1 MNTLKALGFS
11 ILGLLCF
18 SHLRAQTF
26 EAVDTLSVSGIENV
40 SMKWVDLNNNLLYD
54 LILYGNDSL
63 GNGALQVYLNEGEG
77 KFTKQTP
84 TLPDVKIWQ
93 LQPIDYDR
101 DGTID
106 LAFSGVV
113 NGADSVVSVLLS
125 RENFTF
131 ELLPTP
137 VLNGPVEAFQFIDL
151 NYDTVN
157 DLLIARQNDEDSIEL
172 KVLKGTA
179 PGFEDLMI
187 EFPPFERGTFFTLDI
202 DSDARK
208 DLLLSGFRQGQS
220 FTRLYKNNGIFE
232 FVDSANFGFEY
243 EQIVQESDTSFFV
256 AVDHKVEAIALGEY
270 DGNRRPDLFVRGKSS
285 TGEDL
290 NVLYR
295 NNGGRIVAER
305 DSMLSNYKIQAS
317 HMADFDSDGKT
328 DLWVSA
334 SRNDSTFVFWYND
347 LNAFTEAEPVY
358 RDSLLLTEFADWDLD
373 FNLDFVEL
381 RQSLHGLKLV
391 FFENMADSVNKGPSL
406 PFPQVAVQTGS
417 GEVKI
422 RWQPAIDSLTSS
434 SSLSYDVLLVDA
446 DTTALFESN
455 MSTKSFGLQQP
466 YHGSVLY
473 GDYLTVNNLASGD
486 YLFLVRGVDNAYN
499 AYDGGGMGGLQLFR
513 FAICNGDLVRTS
525 AELCPGSPEVF
536 GEEGVER
543 NWYSNNYGALG
554 QIDLLSYSATT
565 SDILYGT
572 VVSAEDC
579 GSGQL
584 VYTITTKP
592 LDRLSDDIEGI
603 VQVCEESEIT
613 YEVPATWTNVVWSS
627 VAFGTVG
634 EGSSLTFDV
643 TQADT
648 ISIVAAN
655 EFGCFDRAESVI
667 AFFDPQVSD
676 TLITISPGESADITA
691 FGGQAYEWSPAGEF
705 DDPFSHMQ
713 TVSPGE
719 TMDYQVLI
727 KNEAGCERLFNIRVE
742 VAQLGGVANLFSP
755 NGDSRNDQ
763 FFLQLSTVPAT
774 IDFRVYARSG
784 GLIYQE
790 LDAAR
795 AVSEG
800 WDGTHNGEKM
810 PPGVYYW
817 RVEGRYSDGRPVL
830 LNGKKSGKIN
840 LVR

>member
-11 ILGLLCF
+11 ILGLLSF

-26 EAVDTLSVSGIENV
+26 EAVDTLNVNGIENV

-63 GNGALQVYLNEGEG
+63 GNGVLQVYLNEGEG
-77 KFTKQTP
+77 KFTLQNASF
-84 TLPDVKIWQ
+84 PDVRISK

-101 DGTID
+101 DRKID
-106 LAFSGVV
+106 LAFSGIV
-113 NGADSVVSVLLS
+113 NGADTVVSVLLA

-137 VLNGPVEAFQFIDL
+137 VLSGPVEAFQFLDL

-157 DLLIARQNDEDSIEL
+157 DLLISQRNDEDSVEF
-172 KVLKGTA
+172 KVLRGTA

-187 EFPPFERGTFFTLDI
+187 EFPLFTEGAFFALDI

-208 DLLLSGFRQGQS
+208 DLLLSGSRQGQS
-220 FTRLYKNNGIFE
+220 FSRLYKNNGSFE
-232 FVDSANFGFEY
+232 FADSANFGFEY

-256 AVDHKVEAIALGEY
+256 AMDHQVEAISLGEY
-270 DGNRRPDLFVRGKSS
+270 DGNSRPDLFVRGKSS
-285 TGEDL
+285 IGEDL

-295 NNGGRIVAER
+295 SSGGRIVADQ

-334 SRNDSTFVFWYND
+334 SRNDSTFVFWYNN
-347 LNAFTEAEPVY
+347 LNAFAEAEPVY
-358 RDSLLLTEFADWDLD
+358 RDSLLLTEFSDWDLD

-406 PFPQVAVQTGS
+406 PFPQVAVQTGT

-422 RWQPAIDSLTSS
+422 QWQSAIDSLTSS

-446 DTTALFESN
+446 DTTVLFESN

-499 AYDGGGMGGLQLFR
+499 AYNGGGMGGLQLFR

-579 GSGQL
+579 PKGQL
-584 VYTITTKP
+584 AYIINTKP
-592 LDRLSDDIEGI
+592 LEPLADD
-603 VQVCEESEIT
+603 VPAFTQVCDESEIT
-613 YEVPATWTNVVWSS
+613 YELPNTWTNVIWSS
-627 VAFGTVG
+627 AALGSIG
-634 EGSSLTFDV
+634 EGSSLTFAV

-648 ISIVAAN
+648 ISVVAAN
-655 EFGCFDRAESVI
+655 EFGCFDRAESAI

-676 TLITISPGESADITA
+676 TLITISPGESAEITA
-691 FGGQAYEWSPAGEF
+691 FGGQAYEWSPANEF
-705 DDPFSHMQ
+705 DGPFNQKQ
-713 TVSPGE
+713 TVSPNE
-719 TMDYQVLI
+719 TTDYQVLV
-727 KNEAGCERLFNIRVE
+727 KNDAGCERLFNIRVE
-742 VAQLGGVANLFSP
+742 VGQLGGVANLFSP

>member
-18 SHLRAQTF
+18 SHLRAQIF

-54 LILYGNDSL
+54 LILYGNDTL
-63 GNGALQVYLNEGEG
+63 GNGVLQVYLNEGQG
-77 KFTKQTP
+77 KFTLQSASFP
-84 TLPDVKIWQ
+84 NVRISE

-101 DGTID
+101 DRKID
-106 LAFSGVV
+106 LAFSGIV
-113 NGADSVVSVLLS
+113 NGADTVVSVLLS

-137 VLNGPVEAFQFIDL
+137 VLSGPVEAFQFLDL

-157 DLLIARQNDEDSIEL
+157 DLLIARRSDEDSIEL

-187 EFPPFERGTFFTLDI
+187 EFPLFTEGGFFALDI

-220 FTRLYKNNGIFE
+220 FTRLYKNNGSFE

-256 AVDHKVEAIALGEY
+256 AVDHQVEAIALGEY
-270 DGNRRPDLFVRGKSS
+270 DGNRRPDVFVRGKSS
-285 TGEDL
+285 MGEDL

-295 NNGGRIVAER
+295 NNGGRIVADQ
-305 DSMLSNYKIQAS
+305 DSMLRNYKIQAS

-328 DLWVSA
+328 DLWLSA
-334 SRNDSTFVFWYND
+334 SRNDSTFVFWYNN
-347 LNAFTEAEPVY
+347 LNAFAEAEPVY

-381 RQSLHGLKLV
+381 RQARQGMSLI
-391 FFENMADSVNKGPSL
+391 FFENQADSINKAPSL
-406 PFPQVAVQTGS
+406 PFPQSAVQTAA

-422 RWQPAIDSLTSS
+422 SWQAALDSLTDST
-434 SSLSYDVLLVDA
+434 SLSYDFLLTDA
-446 DTTALFESN
+446 DTAALFDSN
-455 MSTKSFGLQQP
+455 MSAKTFSLQQP
-466 YHGSVLY
+466 NHGKALY
-473 GDYLTVNNLASGD
+473 ADHLNFNDLAQGN
-486 YLFLVRGVDNAYN
+486 YLFLVIAVDNAYN
-499 AYDGGGMGGLQLFR
+499 ALGTGTLQLFN
-513 FAICNGDLVRTS
+513 FAICDAELVAS
-525 AELCPGSPEVF
+525 SVELCPGTPELF
-536 GEEGVER
+536 GEQGIKR
-543 NWYSNNYGALG
+543 NWYSDLYGALG
-554 QIDLLSYSATT
+554 QTDLLAYSPIGA
-565 SDILYGT
+565 DVLYGT
-572 VVSAEDC
+572 VADVADC

-584 VYTITTKP
+584 VYNITTKP
-592 LDRLSDDIEGI
+592 LDSLSADIDDL

-613 YEVPATWTNVVWSS
+613 YELPDTWTNVIWSS
-627 VAFGTVG
+627 AALGTIG
-634 EGSSLTFDV
+634 EGSSLTFAV

-648 ISIVAAN
+648 ISVVAAN

-691 FGGQAYEWSPAGEF
+691 FGGQAYEWSPANEF
-705 DDPFSHMQ
+705 DDPFNQKQ
-713 TVSPGE
+713 TVSPDE
-719 TMDYQVLI
+719 TTDYQVLV
-727 KNEAGCERLFNIRVE
+727 KNDAGCERLFNIRVE
-742 VAQLGGVANLFSP
+742 VGQLGGVANLFSP
-755 NGDSRNDQ
+755 NGDNRNDQ

-790 LDAAR
+790 LDVAR

-800 WDGTHNGEKM
+800 WDGTHKGEKM

-817 RVEGRYSDGRPVL
+817 RVEGTYSDGRPVL